1 MSNEENIIETVIK
14 HKKEDKNIWKLLFIC
29 FISLGLII
37 FLAISFY
44 NSEWFINQTL
54 SIKKEEDV
62 TLGKNTTWSYINKY
76 EDNKLKIQL
85 TIKNVDEKVMKIVEN
100 YLSKD
105 DILLTLVFEDKDGFK
120 ISELQ
125 IPFSNFVKISSAK
138 GQYNIQSSLV
148 IDKTNV
154 RKIKKISP
162 NYIEALD
169 TRYSDIIKE
178 VDNRYR
184 KAINNIFGF

>member
-14 HKKEDKNIWKLLFIC
+14 HKKEDKNIWKILFIY
-29 FISLGLII
+29 FISFCLII

-54 SIKKEEDV
+54 PIKKEEDV

-85 TIKNVDEKVMKIVEN
+85 TIKNVDEKVMKIAGN

-125 IPFSNFVKISSAK
+125 IPFSDFVKITSAK
-138 GQYNIQSSLV
+138 GQYNIQASLV

-169 TRYSDIIKE
+169 TRYSDIMKE